1 MKLTASY
8 PWLYCDRG
16 LYSKGIAMDIDEN
29 CPEFQEYIKQ
39 NYEDHDGKLFNK
51 KRQAYTGNIKR
62 FNECGNEYRGVKICN
77 RKFLVHRIIWFL
89 HYGSFPKDMIDHID
103 RDGTNN
109 KISNLR
115 EATNSQNQHNVT
127 KKIINS
133 SGYKNVFWDKKDNL
147 YKVKIRNNSKFKYY
161 GCFKKLEDAVQ
172 CAEQKRREFH
182 GEFAHD

>member
-1 MKLTASY
+1 
-8 PWLYCDRG
+8 
-16 LYSKGIAMDIDEN
+16 MDIDEN

-62 FNECGNEYRGVKICN
+62 FNERGNEYRGVKICN

-115 EATNSQNQHNVT
+115 EATNAQNQWNTT
-127 KKIINS
+127 KQIINS
-133 SGYKNVFWDKKDNL
+133 SGYKGVVKAWKNVNGEQFYYAQIRCFGKLYRGKATMDLDKAYLDVIEL
-147 YKVKIRNNSKFKYY
+147 R
-161 GCFKKLEDAVQ
+161 KL
-172 CAEQKRREFH
+172 H

>member
-51 KRQAYTGNIKR
+51 RLNRYNTTISSNGYYV
-62 FNECGNEYRGVKICN
+62 FNLC
-77 RKFLVHRIIWFL
+77 RKTVYVHRIIWFL
-89 HYGSFPKDMIDHID
+89 NKGSFPKDMIDHID
-103 RDGTNN
+103 HNRINN

-115 EATNSQNQHNVT
+115 EATNAQNQWNVT
-127 KKIINS
+127 KSIKNS
-133 SGYKNVFWDKKDNL
+133 TGYKNVSWKQKDKL
-147 YKVKIRNNSKFKYY
+147 YEVQIHDGTKLRYC
-161 GCFKKLEDAVQ
+161 GCFKKLEDAIK
-172 CAEQKRREFH
+172 CADENRKKLH